1 MATKVQRPKGTAD
14 VIPGEV
20 HLWHYVENMLKDTA
34 HLFGFEEMRTP
45 VFEHTEV
52 FQRGVGETT
61 DVVQKEMYTFLDK
74 GDRSITLKP
83 EGTAGT
89 VRSYLENGIHGKGAP
104 FKCFYITPVFRYEKP
119 QAGRLREHHQFGVEC
134 FGADSFSADSE
145 IISLVYTF
153 LRKLSVDSIVRI
165 NSIGCPKCRPNY
177 NEKLKEYFRAH
188 EEELCE
194 TCRER
199 LEKNPMRI
207 IDCKSPICKK
217 IAEDAPRS
225 MDYLCDEC
233 HDHFEGVK
241 QSLTDMGIP
250 YEIDKNIV
258 RGLDYYTKTVFE
270 FIGTGL
276 GSQSTVCGGGRYD
289 GLVEQLGGPKTSGI
303 GFGCGLERLIMTAK
317 AAGHQFPEPFSVD
330 VALVSADEDGA
341 REARKLAFQLRQ
353 VGVSC
358 EIDLCNRGVKAQMK
372 HADRIM
378 AKHTIV
384 IGSTELENGEAN
396 IKIMKTGENV
406 PVKLDAE
413 SIAKVVK

>member
-1 MATKVQRPKGTAD
+1 MAAKIQRPKGTAD

-20 HLWHYVENMLKDTA
+20 HLWHYIEEMLKETA

-74 GDRSITLKP
+74 GERSITLKP

-134 FGADSFSADSE
+134 FGAESFSADSE

-153 LRKLSVDSIVRI
+153 LKKLSVDSIVRI
-165 NSIGCPKCRPNY
+165 NSIGCPNCRPNY

-188 EEELCE
+188 EDQLCE

-207 IDCKSPICKK
+207 IDCKSPVCKG
-217 IAEDAPRS
+217 IAENAPRS

-241 QSLTDMGIP
+241 QSLEDMGIP

-289 GLVEQLGGPKTSGI
+289 GLVEQLGGPKTAGI

-317 AAGHQFPEPFSVD
+317 AAGHQFPDPFSVD
-330 VALVSADEDGA
+330 IVLVSADEEGA
-341 REARKLAFQLRQ
+341 RRCRKLAFELRQ
-353 VGVSC
+353 AGVSC

-384 IGSTELENGEAN
+384 IGSTELENNEAN
-396 IKIMKTGENV
+396 IKIMATGENV

>member
-207 IDCKSPICKK
+207 IDCKSPVCKK

-225 MDYLCDEC
+225 IDYLCEEC

-241 QSLTDMGIP
+241 QSLEDMGIP

-289 GLVEQLGGPKTSGI
+289 GLVEQLGGPKTAGI

-317 AAGHQFPEPFSVD
+317 AAGHNFPEPFSVD
-330 VALVSADEDGA
+330 VALVSADEEGA
-341 REARKLAFQLRQ
+341 RHCRKLAFQLRQ

>member
-74 GDRSITLKP
+74 GERSITLKP

-207 IDCKSPICKK
+207 IDCKSPVCKK

-225 MDYLCDEC
+225 IDYLCEEC

-250 YEIDKNIV
+250 FEIDKNIV

-289 GLVEQLGGPKTSGI
+289 GLVEQLGGPKTAGI

-330 VALVSADEDGA
+330 VALVSADEEGA
-341 REARKLAFQLRQ
+341 RHCRKLAFQLRQ

-413 SIAKVVK
+413 SISKVVK

>member
-1 MATKVQRPKGTAD
+1 MAIKVQRPKGTAD

-89 VRSYLENGIHGKGAP
+89 VRSFLENGIHGKGAP

-153 LRKLSVDSIVRI
+153 LKKLSVDSIVRI

-207 IDCKSPICKK
+207 IDCKSPVCKK

-225 MDYLCDEC
+225 IDYLCDEC

-276 GSQSTVCGGGRYD
+276 GAQSTVCGGGRYD
-289 GLVEQLGGPKTSGI
+289 GLVEQLGGPKTAGI

-330 VALVSADEDGA
+330 IVLVSADEAGA
-341 REARKLAFQLRQ
+341 REARKLAFNLRQ
-353 VGVSC
+353 IGVSC

-396 IKIMKTGENV
+396 VKIMKTGENV

>member
-74 GDRSITLKP
+74 GERSITLKP

-104 FKCFYITPVFRYEKP
+104 FKCFYITPVFRYDKP

-207 IDCKSPICKK
+207 IDCKSPVCKK

-225 MDYLCDEC
+225 IDYLCEEC

-241 QSLTDMGIP
+241 QSLEDMGIP
-250 YEIDKNIV
+250 FEIDKNIV

-289 GLVEQLGGPKTSGI
+289 GLVEQLGGPKTAGI

-330 VALVSADEDGA
+330 VALVSADEEGA
-341 REARKLAFQLRQ
+341 RHCRKLAFQLRQ

>member
-207 IDCKSPICKK
+207 IDCKSPVCKK

-225 MDYLCDEC
+225 IDYLCEEC

-241 QSLTDMGIP
+241 QSLEDMGIP
-250 YEIDKNIV
+250 FEIDKNIV

-289 GLVEQLGGPKTSGI
+289 GLVEQLGGPKTAGI

-317 AAGHQFPEPFSVD
+317 AAGHNFPEPFSVD
-330 VALVSADEDGA
+330 VALVSADEEGA
-341 REARKLAFQLRQ
+341 RHCRKLAFQLRQ

>member
-74 GDRSITLKP
+74 GERSITLKP

-207 IDCKSPICKK
+207 IDCKSPVCKK

-225 MDYLCDEC
+225 IDYLCEEC

-250 YEIDKNIV
+250 FEIDKNIV

-289 GLVEQLGGPKTSGI
+289 GLVEQLGGPKTAGI

-317 AAGHQFPEPFSVD
+317 AAGHNFPEPFSVD
-330 VALVSADEDGA
+330 VALVSADEEGA
-341 REARKLAFQLRQ
+341 RHCRKLAFQLRQ

>member
-74 GDRSITLKP
+74 GDRSITLRP

-207 IDCKSPICKK
+207 IDCKSPVCKK

-225 MDYLCDEC
+225 IDYLCEEC

-241 QSLTDMGIP
+241 QSLEDMGIP
-250 YEIDKNIV
+250 VEIDKNIV

-289 GLVEQLGGPKTSGI
+289 GLVEQLGGPKTAGI

-330 VALVSADEDGA
+330 VALVSADEEGA
-341 REARKLAFQLRQ
+341 RHCRKLAFQLRQ

>member
-207 IDCKSPICKK
+207 IDCKSPVCKK

-225 MDYLCDEC
+225 IDYLCDEC

-289 GLVEQLGGPKTSGI
+289 GLVEQLGGPKTAGI

-330 VALVSADEDGA
+330 VALVSADEEGA
-341 REARKLAFQLRQ
+341 RHCRKLAFQLRQ

>member
-207 IDCKSPICKK
+207 IDCKSPVCKK

-225 MDYLCDEC
+225 IDYLCEEC

-250 YEIDKNIV
+250 FEIDKNIV

-289 GLVEQLGGPKTSGI
+289 GLVEQLGGPKTAGI
-303 GFGCGLERLIMTAK
+303 GFGCGLVRLIMTAK
-317 AAGHQFPEPFSVD
+317 AAGHNFPEPFSVD
-330 VALVSADEDGA
+330 VALVSADEEGA
-341 REARKLAFQLRQ
+341 RHCRKLAFQLRQ

>member
-207 IDCKSPICKK
+207 IDCKSPVCKK

-225 MDYLCDEC
+225 IDYLCDEC

-250 YEIDKNIV
+250 FEIDKNIV

-289 GLVEQLGGPKTSGI
+289 GLVEQLGGPKTAGI

-330 VALVSADEDGA
+330 VALVSADEEGA
-341 REARKLAFQLRQ
+341 RHCRKLAFQLRQ

>member
-207 IDCKSPICKK
+207 IDCKSPVCKK

-225 MDYLCDEC
+225 IDYLCEEC

-250 YEIDKNIV
+250 FEIDKNIV

-289 GLVEQLGGPKTSGI
+289 GLVEQLGGPKTAGI

-330 VALVSADEDGA
+330 VALVSADEEGA
-341 REARKLAFQLRQ
+341 RHCRKLAFQLRQ

>member
-74 GDRSITLKP
+74 GERSITLKP

-207 IDCKSPICKK
+207 IDCKSPVCKK

-225 MDYLCDEC
+225 IDYLCEEC

-289 GLVEQLGGPKTSGI
+289 GLVEQLGGPKTAGI

-330 VALVSADEDGA
+330 VALVSADEEGA
-341 REARKLAFQLRQ
+341 RHCRKLAFQLRQ

>member
-207 IDCKSPICKK
+207 IDCKSPVCKK

-225 MDYLCDEC
+225 IDYLCEEC

-241 QSLTDMGIP
+241 QSLEDMGIP
-250 YEIDKNIV
+250 FEIDKNIV

-289 GLVEQLGGPKTSGI
+289 GLVEQLGGPKTAGI

-330 VALVSADEDGA
+330 VALVSADEEGA
-341 REARKLAFQLRQ
+341 RHCRKLAFQLRQ

>member
-207 IDCKSPICKK
+207 IDCKSPVCKK

-225 MDYLCDEC
+225 IDYLCEEC

-289 GLVEQLGGPKTSGI
+289 GLVEQLGGPKTAGI

-330 VALVSADEDGA
+330 VALVSADEEGA
-341 REARKLAFQLRQ
+341 RHCRKLAFQLRQ

>member
-74 GDRSITLKP
+74 GERSITLKP

-207 IDCKSPICKK
+207 IDCKSPVCKK

-225 MDYLCDEC
+225 IDYLCEEC

-250 YEIDKNIV
+250 FEIDKNIV

-289 GLVEQLGGPKTSGI
+289 GLVEQLGGPKTAGI

-317 AAGHQFPEPFSVD
+317 AAGHNFPEPFSVD
-330 VALVSADEDGA
+330 VALVSADEEGA
-341 REARKLAFQLRQ
+341 RHCRKLAFQLRQ

-396 IKIMKTGENV
+396 I
-406 PVKLDAE
+406 
-413 SIAKVVK
+413 

>member
-74 GDRSITLKP
+74 GERSITLKP

-207 IDCKSPICKK
+207 IDCKSPVCKK

-225 MDYLCDEC
+225 IDYLCDEC

-250 YEIDKNIV
+250 FEIDKNIV

-289 GLVEQLGGPKTSGI
+289 GLVEQLGGPKTAGI

-330 VALVSADEDGA
+330 VALVSADEEGA
-341 REARKLAFQLRQ
+341 RHCRKLAFQLRQ

>member
-74 GDRSITLKP
+74 GERSITLKP

-207 IDCKSPICKK
+207 IDCKSPVCKK

-225 MDYLCDEC
+225 IDYLCEEC

-250 YEIDKNIV
+250 FEIDKNIV

-289 GLVEQLGGPKTSGI
+289 GLVEQLGGPKTAGI

-330 VALVSADEDGA
+330 VALVSADEEGA
-341 REARKLAFQLRQ
+341 RHCRKLAFQLRQ

>member
-207 IDCKSPICKK
+207 IDCKSPVCKK

-225 MDYLCDEC
+225 IDYLCEEC

-241 QSLTDMGIP
+241 QSLEDMGIP

-289 GLVEQLGGPKTSGI
+289 GLVEQLGGPKTAGI

-330 VALVSADEDGA
+330 VALVSADEEGA
-341 REARKLAFQLRQ
+341 RHCRKLAFQLRQ

>member
-207 IDCKSPICKK
+207 IDCKSPVCKK

-225 MDYLCDEC
+225 IDYLCEEC

-250 YEIDKNIV
+250 FEIDKNIV

-289 GLVEQLGGPKTSGI
+289 GLVEQLGGPKTAGI

-317 AAGHQFPEPFSVD
+317 AAGHNFPEPFSVD
-330 VALVSADEDGA
+330 VALVSADEEGA
-341 REARKLAFQLRQ
+341 RHCRKLAFQLRQ

-396 IKIMKTGENV
+396 IKIMKTGENI

>member
-1 MATKVQRPKGTAD
+1 
-14 VIPGEV
+14 
-20 HLWHYVENMLKDTA
+20 MLRETA

-61 DVVQKEMYTFLDK
+61 DVVQKEMYTFRDK

-89 VRSYLENGIHGKGAP
+89 VRAYLENGIHGKGAP

-153 LRKLSVDSIVRI
+153 LKKLSIDSIVRI
-165 NSIGCPKCRPNY
+165 NSIGCPNCRPNY

-188 EEELCE
+188 EDRLCD

-207 IDCKSPICKK
+207 IDCKNPQCKEV
-217 IAEDAPRS
+217 AAGAPRS
-225 MDYLCDEC
+225 IDYLCDEC
-233 HDHFEGVK
+233 RDHFEGVK
-241 QSLTDMGIP
+241 QSLEDMGIP

-276 GSQSTVCGGGRYD
+276 GAQSTVCGGGRYD
-289 GLVEQLGGPKTSGI
+289 GLVEQLGGPKTAGI

-317 AAGHQFPEPFSVD
+317 NAGHVFPEPFSVD
-330 VALVSADEDGA
+330 LVLVSADEEGA
-341 REARKLAFQLRQ
+341 RLIRKLAFELRQ
-353 VGVSC
+353 IGVSC

-378 AKHTIV
+378 AKHTVV
-384 IGSTELENGEAN
+384 IGSTELNSGSAN

-406 PVKLDAE
+406 PVKLDAQ

>member
-207 IDCKSPICKK
+207 IDCKSPVCKK

-225 MDYLCDEC
+225 IDYLCEEC

-250 YEIDKNIV
+250 FEIDKNIV

-289 GLVEQLGGPKTSGI
+289 GLVEQLGGPKTAGI

-317 AAGHQFPEPFSVD
+317 AAGHNFPEPFSVD
-330 VALVSADEDGA
+330 VALVSADEEGA
-341 REARKLAFQLRQ
+341 RHCRKLAFQLRQ

>member
-74 GDRSITLKP
+74 GERSITLKP

-207 IDCKSPICKK
+207 IDCKSPVCKK

-225 MDYLCDEC
+225 IDYLCEEC
-233 HDHFEGVK
+233 HAHFEGVK
-241 QSLTDMGIP
+241 QSLEDMGIP
-250 YEIDKNIV
+250 FEIDKNIV

-289 GLVEQLGGPKTSGI
+289 GLVEQLGGPKTAGI

-330 VALVSADEDGA
+330 VALVSADEEGA
-341 REARKLAFQLRQ
+341 RHCRKLAFQLRQ

>member
-74 GDRSITLKP
+74 GERSITLKP

-207 IDCKSPICKK
+207 IDCKSPVCKK

-225 MDYLCDEC
+225 IDYLCEEC

-289 GLVEQLGGPKTSGI
+289 GLVEQLGGPKTAGI

-330 VALVSADEDGA
+330 VALVSADEEGA
-341 REARKLAFQLRQ
+341 RHCRKLAFQLRQ

-396 IKIMKTGENV
+396 IKIMKTGENI

>member
-1 MATKVQRPKGTAD
+1 MITQRPKGTQDWYGSDMHKRTIIEATARELCKVFNIKE
-14 VIPGEV
+14 VI
-20 HLWHYVENMLKDTA
+20 
-34 HLFGFEEMRTP
+34 TP
-45 VFEHTEV
+45 VFEHTV
-52 FQRGVGETT
+52 LFQRGVGETT

-207 IDCKSPICKK
+207 IDCKSPVCKK

-225 MDYLCDEC
+225 IDYLCDEC

-250 YEIDKNIV
+250 FEIDKNIV

-289 GLVEQLGGPKTSGI
+289 GLVEQLGGPKTAGI

-317 AAGHQFPEPFSVD
+317 AAGHNFPEPFSVD
-330 VALVSADEDGA
+330 VALVSADEEGA
-341 REARKLAFQLRQ
+341 RHCRKLAFQLRQ

>member
-119 QAGRLREHHQFGVEC
+119 QAGRLREHHQLGVEC

-207 IDCKSPICKK
+207 IDCKSPVCKK

-225 MDYLCDEC
+225 IDYLCEEC

-241 QSLTDMGIP
+241 QSLEDMGIP
-250 YEIDKNIV
+250 FEIDKNIV

-289 GLVEQLGGPKTSGI
+289 GLVEQLGGPKTAGI

-317 AAGHQFPEPFSVD
+317 AAGHNFPEPFSVD
-330 VALVSADEDGA
+330 VALVSADEEGA
-341 REARKLAFQLRQ
+341 RHCRKLAFQLRQ

-396 IKIMKTGENV
+396 IKIMKTGENI

>member
-74 GDRSITLKP
+74 GERSITLKP